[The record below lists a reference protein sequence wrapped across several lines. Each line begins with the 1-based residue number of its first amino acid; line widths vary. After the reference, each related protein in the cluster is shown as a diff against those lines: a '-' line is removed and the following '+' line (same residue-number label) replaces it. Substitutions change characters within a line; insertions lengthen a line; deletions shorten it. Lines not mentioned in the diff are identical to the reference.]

1 MYTYTEADN
10 YNEKGNQLYSKMD
23 EVFEQTINNNGW
35 LIKAKNTL
43 NQQEREWMQDFHK
56 VTPEEAIQFGEDIYT
71 VNIESGKIWKKWM
84 RDAPELFDDLDL
96 VKDVLRIY
104 SDEMDFELAR
114 DLHGQLNSLKHTI
127 SKEEVLQ
134 KYPVFRNAFGTNMLG
149 GCMVV
154 KGFTLKVQNSVSYTH
169 LTLPTIL
176 LV

>member
-1 MYTYTEADN
+1 MSIKKTIVIGTGVVNLISAYFLAKQENQALVLIDKAPSPFSLANWQNYGCTFSGENVRMYTYTEADN

-96 VKDVLRIY
+96 VKDL
-104 SDEMDFELAR
+104 
-114 DLHGQLNSLKHTI
+114 
-127 SKEEVLQ
+127 
-134 KYPVFRNAFGTNMLG
+134 
-149 GCMVV
+149 
-154 KGFTLKVQNSVSYTH
+154 
-169 LTLPTIL
+169 
-176 LV
+176 